1 MPVTICTFNAN
12 NLYVRYRFGSKFPGD
27 RSGRSAV
34 ENPNF
39 GYLPVYD
46 PDLMEIYNPV
56 QRALSARAITRDG
69 AVLPDVICLQE
80 IESLI
85 ALRHFNEDFL
95 GASYPYALLLDSR
108 DFRQIDVGILSRQEL
123 LDVRTYVDE
132 PDPAPGG
139 SFLFSRDCLE
149 VEVGLGGNRRLSLF
163 INHFKSKYAET
174 PEDREAGDAKRLR
187 QAEKVAAILRS
198 RFPGS
203 RFNQAYF
210 AVVGDLN
217 DEPSSPAL
225 APLVHGLG
233 LTNAL
238 DAIPNEADRWT
249 HWWRS
254 ENEVSQLD
262 YFLLSPALAGAIA
275 GAPPQIERRGIGFSR
290 ILMDGTSGPRMTR
303 FSRGDD
309 DTNPVPVG
317 FQFPRFDEV
326 TPTDYASDH
335 CPVFLTIP

>member
-12 NLYVRYRFGSKFPGD
+12 NLYVRYRFGSTFPGD
-27 RSGRSAV
+27 RSGRSMV

-46 PDLMEIYNPV
+46 PDLLEIFNPV
-56 QRALSARAITRDG
+56 QRTLSARALTQDG
-69 AVLPDVICLQE
+69 TILPDVICLQE

-95 GASYPYALLLDSR
+95 GSSYPYAFLVDSR
-108 DFRQIDVGILSRQEL
+108 DFRQIDVGILSRREI
-123 LDVRTYVDE
+123 LDVRSNVDE
-132 PDPAPGG
+132 PDTLPGG
-139 SFLFSRDCLE
+139 GFLFSRDCLE
-149 VEVGLGGNRRLSLF
+149 VEVGVGGNRRLSLF

-174 PEDREAGDAKRLR
+174 PEDREEGDAKRLR
-187 QAEKVAAILRS
+187 QAEKVASLLKS

-203 RFNQAYF
+203 RFNQAWF
-210 AVVGDLN
+210 AVLGDLN
-217 DEPSSPAL
+217 DEPSSAPL
-225 APLVHGLG
+225 APLMQGLG

-238 DAIPNEADRWT
+238 EAVPNETDRWT

-262 YFLLSPALAGAIA
+262 YVLISPALAEATA
-275 GAPPQIERRGIGFSR
+275 GAAPVIERRGLGFSR
-290 ILMDGTSGPRMTR
+290 ILVDGSSGPRETR
-303 FSRGDD
+303 FTRGENDP
-309 DTNPVPVG
+309 NPARVN
-317 FQFPRFDEV
+317 FQFPRFEGV